1 MSWEKESLFKAA
13 ITALKAKIEELK
25 SEQKAI
31 SEGIL
36 EDNKSSAGDKFET
49 GREMLTQ
56 DLRQVEIQI
65 EKNIEGLEELYRI
78 QAIKNTQSEVKEGSL
93 VKLGSEWFLISISFG
108 VLHFDNEKVFLLS
121 KNAPLGQLLIGKKEK
136 DQVQFRGKPEVIEE
150 II

>member
-1 MSWEKESLFKAA
+1 MNWEKESLFKAA
-13 ITALKAKIEELK
+13 ISALKAKIEELK

-65 EKNIEGLEELYRI
+65 EKNLESLEELYRI
-78 QAIKNTQSEVKEGSL
+78 QAIKNTHAEVNEGSL

-108 VLHFDNEKVFLLS
+108 LLNYENGKVFLLS
-121 KNAPLGQLLIGKKEK
+121 KNAPLGQLLMGKKEK
-136 DQVQFRGKPEVIEE
+136 EQVLFRGKPEVIER

>member
-1 MSWEKESLFKAA
+1 MSVDKETLFKAA
-13 ITALKAKIEELK
+13 ISALKTKIEELK

-56 DLRQVEIQI
+56 DLRQVELQI
-65 EKNIEGLEELYRI
+65 EKNLESLEELYRI
-78 QAIKNTQSEVKEGSL
+78 QAIKNTQSEIKEGSL

-108 VLHFDNEKVFLLS
+108 LLNFEGNQVFLLS
-121 KNAPLGQLLIGKKEK
+121 RNAPLGQLLMGKKVSQ
-136 DQVQFRGKPEVIEE
+136 QVQFRGKDQKIEE